1 MSAVDRSVL
10 WRAALVQALAVAVL
24 SIALA
29 VALPHSF
36 FEDWGWLAG
45 PGAWILCALVTA
57 RVVRLPIGGTLVGAA
72 LAGLPSV
79 VAVILG
85 VHWLGA
91 VLAIAV
97 FALWCARLAR
107 DRGLTARAASHPSHG
122 PRLERQGRARHGRVE
137 GDRARHRRRARGG
150 GRARRH
156 LLALARARR
165 GDRRRDRRD

>member
-1 MSAVDRSVL
+1 MDRSVL
-10 WRAALVQALAVAVL
+10 WRAALVQALAVAAL

-57 RVVRLPIGGTLVGAA
+57 RVVRLPIGATLVGAA
-72 LAGLPSV
+72 LAGLPSIL
-79 VAVILG
+79 AVILG

-91 VLAIAV
+91 VLAIAL

-107 DRGLTARAASHPSHG
+107 DRGLTARAA
-122 PRLERQGRARHGRVE
+122 
-137 GDRARHRRRARGG
+137 
-150 GRARRH
+150 
-156 LLALARARR
+156 
-165 GDRRRDRRD
+165 

>member
-1 MSAVDRSVL
+1 VL
-10 WRAALVQALAVAVL
+10 WRAALVQALAVAAL

-57 RVVRLPIGGTLVGAA
+57 RVVRLPIGATLVGAA
-72 LAGLPSV
+72 LAGLPSIL
-79 VAVILG
+79 AVILG

-91 VLAIAV
+91 VLAIAL

-107 DRGLTARAASHPSHG
+107 DRGLTARAA
-122 PRLERQGRARHGRVE
+122 
-137 GDRARHRRRARGG
+137 
-150 GRARRH
+150 
-156 LLALARARR
+156 
-165 GDRRRDRRD
+165 

>member
-1 MSAVDRSVL
+1 ML

-45 PGAWILCALVTA
+45 PGAWIVCTLVTA
-57 RVVRLPIGGTLVGAA
+57 RVVRLPVGGTLVGAA

-79 VAVILG
+79 LAVILG

-91 VLAIAV
+91 VVAIAV

-107 DRGLTARAASHPSHG
+107 DRGLAARAA
-122 PRLERQGRARHGRVE
+122 
-137 GDRARHRRRARGG
+137 
-150 GRARRH
+150 
-156 LLALARARR
+156 
-165 GDRRRDRRD
+165 